1 MIDRDNYNY
10 GAFDEYYQQPEDDG
24 LLELLE
30 AEEREAEEQ
39 AAMQMKPKWDY
50 SGSFVLQPPEGYE
63 SDEDSLGEL
72 STNGSGIDIDVE
84 EPPF

>member
-1 MIDRDNYNY
+1 MIDRDDYNY
-10 GAFDEYYQQPEDDG
+10 DCDDYDEYYQQPPDDG
-24 LLELLE
+24 LLEWLE

-39 AAMQMKPKWDY
+39 FQLTAPDDY
-50 SGSFVLQPPEGYE
+50 VN
-63 SDEDSLGEL
+63 DDDSLGEL

>member
-1 MIDRDNYNY
+1 MEMIDRDDYNY
-10 GAFDEYYQQPEDDG
+10 DCDDYDEYYQQPPDDG
-24 LLELLE
+24 LLEWLE

-39 AAMQMKPKWDY
+39 FQLTAPDDY
-50 SGSFVLQPPEGYE
+50 VN
-63 SDEDSLGEL
+63 DDDSLGEL